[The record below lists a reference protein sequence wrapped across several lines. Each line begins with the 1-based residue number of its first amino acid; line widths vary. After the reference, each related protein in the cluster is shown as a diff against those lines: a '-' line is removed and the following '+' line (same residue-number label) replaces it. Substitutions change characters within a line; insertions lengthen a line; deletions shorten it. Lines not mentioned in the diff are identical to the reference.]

1 MSAIPPPP
9 ESATPPS
16 PEMLATLAAIESLQT
31 TMAVARALV
40 GAGRE
45 VELDGLDREAARLC
59 AALACMPEGSA
70 ATLRPPLHDLTD
82 ELNRL
87 AVTLRLA

>member
-1 MSAIPPPP
+1 MQ
-9 ESATPPS
+9 ATPPPADPTPS
-16 PEMLATLAAIESLQT
+16 QEVLATLAAIESLQT

-45 VELDGLDREAARLC
+45 VELEGLDREAARLC

-70 ATLRPPLHDLTD
+70 DTLRPPLHTLTE
-82 ELNRL
+82 ELDRL
-87 AVTLRLA
+87 AVTLRLV